1 MQMKLSAANHQ
12 QILLGGS
19 VLLPSGPKAVPT
31 KLAAHSREYTMS
43 KARNGVLILLGLV
56 VLGVLAWVTLK
67 PAPSPA
73 ATLINRILFIAILAA
88 GTALVVHTRRAG
100 SSLPVATVASA
111 AGLFFLAV
119 AVLFI
124 GHLGGVVSLLLDS
137 TLSTPYDF
145 RFFSLLL
152 LGVVGLAPAVQGL
165 RVWPGLA
172 RSEKSCWRRALR
184 ACLLLLAINVPLIP
198 LQDFAIA
205 FSIAG
210 TAVLASLWT
219 AQAHFEAQ

>member
-1 MQMKLSAANHQ
+1 
-12 QILLGGS
+12 
-19 VLLPSGPKAVPT
+19 
-31 KLAAHSREYTMS
+31 MS
-43 KARNGVLILLGLV
+43 KGRNGVLILLGLV

-73 ATLINRILFIAILAA
+73 ATLTNRILFIAILAA
-88 GTALVVHTRRAG
+88 GAALVVRARRAG

-119 AVLFI
+119 AVLFV
-124 GHLGGVVSLLLDS
+124 GHLGGVLSLLLRS
-137 TLSTPYDF
+137 TSTPYDF

-165 RVWPGLA
+165 RAWPGLA
-172 RSEKSCWRRALR
+172 RSANSCWRRSLR

-198 LQDFAIA
+198 LQDFAVA

-210 TAVLASLWT
+210 TGVLASLWL
-219 AQAHFEAQ
+219 AQVHFEAQ